1 MKKVVKK
8 TLCDTETAEQ
18 IGEAR
23 YEGFT
28 ESLHRTKSGKYF
40 IHGAGGADSRYAS
53 RDADGNPIPGED
65 IYLLTNPA
73 AADWIMDNYGPTDAY
88 YAAKSG
94 SKKEWVK
101 ISVASS
107 TKAMIDELR
116 DGSDLTVNELI
127 IDALEAYRREI
138 YSARK

>member
-8 TLCDTETAEQ
+8 TLCDTDTAEQ

-23 YEGFT
+23 YEAFT
-28 ESLHRTKSGKYF
+28 EYLYRTKSGKYF
-40 IHGAGGADSRYAS
+40 IHGVGGADSRYAS

-88 YAAKSG
+88 YAVIFGAQKEWATIKIPAATKKQIDEIAEKSG
-94 SKKEWVK
+94 
-101 ISVASS
+101 I
-107 TKAMIDELR
+107 TL
-116 DGSDLTVNELI
+116 GELI
-127 IDALEAYRREI
+127 SAAIASYRREL
-138 YSARK
+138 AGK